1 MYQIQQTI
9 QGNPQ
14 FSNIRLVDFLYEGT
28 DHSKIEYWTNK
39 MTEQGFEGCMVARDV
54 PYYCKRHNGLLK
66 SKLFSNLDLEIV
78 GYEAGEGKY
87 EGMLG
92 AFIVQFK
99 DNTVKVGSGLSD
111 DQRKEFWDIKEDL
124 IGRIVEVKYKEISK
138 DKTTGKESL
147 QFPIFQRLRE
157 VGKEPSLY

>member
-1 MYQIQQTI
+1 
-9 QGNPQ
+9 
-14 FSNIRLVDFLYEGT
+14 
-28 DHSKIEYWTNK
+28 
-39 MTEQGFEGCMVARDV
+39 MVARDV

-66 SKLFSNLDLEIV
+66 SKRFSNLDLEIV

-124 IGRIVEVKYKEISK
+124 IGRVIENKYKEITK
-138 DKTTGKESL
+138 DKVTKKESL
-147 QFPIFQRLRE
+147 QFPIFQQLRE